1 MKSER
6 LYYHNSYLKE
16 FETQVLSETELSG
29 QPAVILESSAFYP
42 TSGGQPHDLGT
53 LNNQPVLDVVA
64 ENGHVIHVLEQP
76 LAASTVHGAIDWTRR
91 FDHMVHHSGQH
102 ILTRAFI
109 ETCGAET
116 VSFHLSEQ
124 SVTIDLETEA
134 LNENQI
140 AAAEDLANQ
149 IIAENR
155 TVKVWFPTE
164 DELVVI
170 NLRKISEKVTG
181 AVRVVDIG
189 GFDVTA
195 CGGTHVAHTGEIG
208 MIKVVRTDK
217 KNNNLRIEFLCGQ
230 RALADYR
237 LKNELLLNLS
247 ATLTT
252 GIPDIPN
259 IFTKMRDENK
269 TLSRQLKTTKQRL
282 ISYDVEHWWN
292 EAAQTQPVIVK
303 QVIEDA
309 DKSDLQQI
317 ASQLT
322 QKEATVALLG
332 LSGES
337 AHFVFARSEDLDFDV
352 VPVLKA
358 ALATLD
364 SQRGGGRPNMAQG
377 GGVPADSRQVEHALN
392 IAYEHLQESV

>member
-16 FETQVLSETELSG
+16 FETQVLAETELSG

-53 LNNQPVLDVVA
+53 LNNQPVIDVVA
-64 ENGHVIHVLEQP
+64 ENGYVVHILSQA
-76 LAASTVHGAIDWTRR
+76 LDAKTVHGQIDWARR

-124 SVTIDLETEA
+124 SVTIDLDAEA
-134 LNENQI
+134 LDENQI
-140 AAAEDLANQ
+140 AAAEDLANK

-155 TVKVWFPTE
+155 TINVWFPSE
-164 DELVVI
+164 EELAAI

-195 CGGTHVAHTGEIG
+195 CGGTHVARTGEIG
-208 MIKVVRTDK
+208 MIKIIRADK

-230 RALADYR
+230 RALSDYR
-237 LKNELLLNLS
+237 QKNELLLNLS

-259 IFTKMRDENK
+259 IITKLRDENK
-269 TLSRQLKTTKQRL
+269 LLSRQLKTTKQRL

-292 EAAQTQPVIVK
+292 EASQTQPVIVQ

-322 QKEATVALLG
+322 QKPKTIALLG
-332 LSGES
+332 MPGES
-337 AHFVFARSEDLDFDV
+337 AHFVFARSEDLDLDV
-352 VPVLKA
+352 VPLLKT

-377 GGVPADSRQVEHALN
+377 GGVPADSRQVEHALI
-392 IAYEHLQESV
+392 IAYEHLK